1 MGVHPVLENCKEIKL
16 SALECLMYDDLVWQ
30 METTN
35 IDPFKNK
42 IFECYDFTPQ
52 KIPNYQFK
60 SSSER
65 DP

>member
-1 MGVHPVLENCKEIKL
+1 
-16 SALECLMYDDLVWQ
+16 MYDDLVWQ